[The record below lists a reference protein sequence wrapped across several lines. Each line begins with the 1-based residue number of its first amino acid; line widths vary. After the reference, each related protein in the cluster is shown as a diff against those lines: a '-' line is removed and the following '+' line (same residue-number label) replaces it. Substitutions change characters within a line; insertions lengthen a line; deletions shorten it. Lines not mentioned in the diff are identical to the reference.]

1 MTGKVFVCTP
11 VVEFRKCW
19 GLGLDIITVFE
30 QFINKFLGY
39 SLEVLPYFFIAT
51 VIGAFVQA
59 YISFNIVRRFINK
72 GYSPVI
78 TAFFGSSVPVCS
90 CSMIPIAQTINS
102 LSRSYAPA
110 VAFLISAPILSP
122 VIFFLMIGMFG
133 WKLTVFRF
141 VFGFLTAVITAYIV
155 NIFFKKP
162 PTLPVIYSKGQG
174 LSRWQIFK
182 NAFKEIFIG
191 TGKYVLIGLLIAS
204 AVAVLVPPSLV
215 SRFSEFSFSYILIAI
230 FSIPIYVCSGEEIP
244 IAKSFVDLGFSQGQA
259 LTFMFA
265 SAGICIPT
273 ILATFKIFPK
283 KLVVFYVLIW
293 FFGSTASGLLF
304 DLIF

>member
-1 MTGKVFVCTP
+1 M
-11 VVEFRKCW
+11 
-19 GLGLDIITVFE
+19 FE
-30 QFINKFLGY
+30 QFVNKFLGY
-39 SLEVLPYFFIAT
+39 SLEVFPYFFIAT
-51 VIGAFVQA
+51 VIGAFIQSYV
-59 YISFNIVRRFINK
+59 SFNIVRRFINR

-133 WKLTVFRF
+133 WKLTIFRF
-141 VFGFLTAVITAYIV
+141 VFGFFTAVITAYIV

-162 PTLPVIYSKGQG
+162 PTLPMISSKGQS
-174 LSRWQIFK
+174 LSRWQVFK
-182 NAFKEIFIG
+182 TAFKDIFIG

-204 AVAVLVPPSLV
+204 AVAVLIPSSV
-215 SRFSEFSFSYILIAI
+215 VTRFSEFPFSYIFIAV

-244 IAKSFVDLGFSQGQA
+244 IAKSFVDLGFSQRQA
-259 LTFMFA
+259 LTFIFA
-265 SAGICIPT
+265 SAGICVPT
-273 ILATFKIFPK
+273 ISATFKIFPR
-283 KLVVFYVLIW
+283 KLAAFYVLVW
-293 FFGSTASGLLF
+293 FLGSIAGGILF